1 MSGVPLLED
10 ATGLKDAIESKN
22 WAAVAI
28 GAVGTAL
35 DVLTAV
41 MDPFGAIFAAG
52 VGWLIEHV
60 GPLKEALNA
69 LTGDA
74 DQIAA
79 QSQTWT
85 NVAKELESVSGD
97 LVNLVKNDLESWKGD
112 AADAYRKQSDDTAA
126 LIASAQKGSEGA
138 ASGVKTAGEVVAAVR
153 TLVRDTIADLVGHL
167 ISWALQV
174 VFTLGIGMAWVV
186 PQVVTAVA
194 KTASKISQVTTRLV
208 KALKALVPLLKKA
221 GTLFEDAGK
230 ALKKLTGKV
239 DGPKAPKVEKTPKD
253 HVDGDGEIGGGG
265 KDTWVCKTDPVDVAR
280 GNVVIDQVD
289 LELPSPLVLER
300 LHVSS
305 YRAGRWFG
313 PTWVSTVDQ
322 RLTVSGERVRC
333 FSPDGTTQLYPLAAP
348 EVPVSPLNGPRR
360 PLTRHADG
368 TYTQTDPIR
377 GRELRF
383 GALPGRGSAEF
394 ALLTITDAQGARVEA
409 DYDSRGVPVALRHS
423 AGYRVEFETEGERVT
438 AIHVADPGSEARVLV
453 RRFGYSPEG
462 HLTSEIN
469 ASGLPQVYHYDDAG
483 RVTGWQDRNGTWYRY
498 VYDADG
504 RCVRT
509 VGDRGF
515 YDGEFTYDT
524 ERRITVFTDSL
535 GHPSEFHFSEA
546 GQLVREVDQLGH
558 VTAFEWDGDDH
569 LRSRTDPLGRTN
581 RFEYTAEGALSTVI
595 RPDGSRARIATE
607 SDGTVTVTVAGQE
620 RSWQRVYPPGTAPD
634 LTAAMAAPSFDQNAQ
649 LGSQPAP
656 QPAAVPLP
664 DVAPDLTGSVLER
677 DLFGRPRVVTDRA
690 GGRTRLDWTVEGQLA
705 GRTGP
710 LGRRE
715 EWRYDAE
722 GNRVGQSSSPQ
733 RHTRFEFGPF
743 GLPRVKVDST
753 GDRTAY
759 EYDTELRTTRIT
771 EPTGRSWHYT
781 YDAAGR
787 LIEETDFDGRVL
799 RFGYDAAGQLVRTV
813 NGFGEVVTY
822 AYDPLGNLV
831 ERASAAGTTT
841 YAYDPV
847 GLLTRAA
854 GPGCVLEI
862 ERDERGRVVRES
874 VNGRAVTYSHES
886 RTLHRRTPSGVDSS
900 WTFDDSG
907 NAVSLAVAGH
917 VVSFRYDPAGR
928 EVERTTD
935 HGVAL
940 TQAFNAEHQLTGQI
954 VTSPEHRVVQQRRYH
969 YQPDGQLTVVEDAV
983 SGPVRYQVDAAGRV
997 TDVAAADGTEA
1008 YRYGPDGTITS
1019 EAHQPAAGPAVA
1031 GGRFRDAQRFAAPLG
1046 GICTYDRQGR
1056 LVGRQDARG
1065 TWAYD
1070 WDPLDR
1076 LSGVRTPDGAT
1087 WRYHYDPL
1095 GRRVAKQRLT
1105 AGVAGPVVAEEVTFT
1120 WSGQHLVEQVHRDG
1134 QGRVLVLTWDNHPG
1148 TTRPVTQTEHL
1159 GEGVRFFSFVTDPIG
1174 TPVDLIDS
1182 SGGLAWHGTST
1193 LWGKAKPQ
1201 PPTGASTPLRF
1212 PGQYAD
1218 EETGLHYN
1226 VFRYYDPATGRYLS
1240 QDPLGLAPAPDPG
1253 GYVSNPLLQADPLGL
1268 GCGGSKVEGNGDP
1281 AARPHTGPSGEAT
1294 RVQSSNPTSRLP
1306 DDTGQAPARTEPEP
1320 APAERHNPP
1329 DDSGDTPASSS
1340 DKGKGQE
1347 PVPDRTGQ
1355 PDGGGHSKPEP
1366 NGAGSLGKF
1375 DKSRCDFDGE
1385 GRIVKID
1392 GVPVEKKLREISRE
1406 RAEQYQTMKNN
1417 KDGVSGGN
1425 TGNCVAHVIDRKT
1438 GEVFETTNGPG
1449 DNVITDVN
1457 PKLQER
1463 VDSLYNDGPYPKFDK
1478 QGNPIGD
1485 DRPNA
1490 TPHPDTPLRHA
1501 EVKGVNALLN
1511 KRPDANFSDMM
1522 ADPSFLR
1529 ATGVKEAP
1537 YCANCDGILHDVP
1550 SVSGRRHYDPATGRI
1565 IDESGIGNA

>member
-1 MSGVPLLED
+1 MVGSSVSNPLVAPVQDSTTAMSGVPLLED

-917 VVSFRYDPAGR
+917 VVSFATTRLAGRSSEPPTTASRSPRPSTPNTSSPARSSPAPSTGWCSNAATTTSPTGSSPSSRTQSPVPFGTRSTPPAGSP
-928 EVERTTD
+928 
-935 HGVAL
+935 
-940 TQAFNAEHQLTGQI
+940 
-954 VTSPEHRVVQQRRYH
+954 TSPRPTAPRRTATARTAPSPVKPTS
-969 YQPDGQLTVVEDAV
+969 QPPVRRWPVAV
-983 SGPVRYQVDAAGRV
+983 SGTPNGSPLLSAASAPTIGKAGSSDGKTPGEPGPTTGTRSTGCPACAPRTAPPGVTTTTRSAAASRNSDSPREWPVRSSPRRSPSPGAG
-997 TDVAAADGTEA
+997 
-1008 YRYGPDGTITS
+1008 S
-1019 EAHQPAAGPAVA
+1019 
-1031 GGRFRDAQRFAAPLG
+1031 
-1046 GICTYDRQGR
+1046 
-1056 LVGRQDARG
+1056 
-1065 TWAYD
+1065 
-1070 WDPLDR
+1070 
-1076 LSGVRTPDGAT
+1076 
-1087 WRYHYDPL
+1087 
-1095 GRRVAKQRLT
+1095 
-1105 AGVAGPVVAEEVTFT
+1105 T
-1120 WSGQHLVEQVHRDG
+1120 WSSRSTAT
-1134 QGRVLVLTWDNHPG
+1134 GRAVCWSSPG
-1148 TTRPVTQTEHL
+1148 TTTRAPRARSPRPSTSARAS
-1159 GEGVRFFSFVTDPIG
+1159 GSSPSSP
-1174 TPVDLIDS
+1174 TPS
-1182 SGGLAWHGTST
+1182 APRST
-1193 LWGKAKPQ
+1193 
-1201 PPTGASTPLRF
+1201 
-1212 PGQYAD
+1212 
-1218 EETGLHYN
+1218 
-1226 VFRYYDPATGRYLS
+1226 
-1240 QDPLGLAPAPDPG
+1240 
-1253 GYVSNPLLQADPLGL
+1253 
-1268 GCGGSKVEGNGDP
+1268 
-1281 AARPHTGPSGEAT
+1281 
-1294 RVQSSNPTSRLP
+1294 
-1306 DDTGQAPARTEPEP
+1306 
-1320 APAERHNPP
+1320 
-1329 DDSGDTPASSS
+1329 
-1340 DKGKGQE
+1340 
-1347 PVPDRTGQ
+1347 
-1355 PDGGGHSKPEP
+1355 
-1366 NGAGSLGKF
+1366 
-1375 DKSRCDFDGE
+1375 
-1385 GRIVKID
+1385 
-1392 GVPVEKKLREISRE
+1392 
-1406 RAEQYQTMKNN
+1406 
-1417 KDGVSGGN
+1417 
-1425 TGNCVAHVIDRKT
+1425 
-1438 GEVFETTNGPG
+1438 
-1449 DNVITDVN
+1449 
-1457 PKLQER
+1457 
-1463 VDSLYNDGPYPKFDK
+1463 
-1478 QGNPIGD
+1478 
-1485 DRPNA
+1485 
-1490 TPHPDTPLRHA
+1490 
-1501 EVKGVNALLN
+1501 
-1511 KRPDANFSDMM
+1511 
-1522 ADPSFLR
+1522 
-1529 ATGVKEAP
+1529 
-1537 YCANCDGILHDVP
+1537 
-1550 SVSGRRHYDPATGRI
+1550 
-1565 IDESGIGNA
+1565 